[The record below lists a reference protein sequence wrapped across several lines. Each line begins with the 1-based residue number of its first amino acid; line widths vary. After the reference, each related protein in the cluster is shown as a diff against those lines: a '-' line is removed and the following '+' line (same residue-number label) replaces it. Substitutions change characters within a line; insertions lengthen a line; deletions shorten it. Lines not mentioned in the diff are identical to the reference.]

1 MEFNL
6 EELKTEI
13 ETTKNGYMASLSL
26 LDLAKPQ
33 ITDYSETEVDSL
45 ISVMINNFAVYN
57 PSTGSIDEIINSG
70 QLNLVQNEELRNQ
83 VTNWSGALIDTQRDA
98 VIAGDHMFNIL
109 LPFLSLKAN
118 ISNVPFPPDLL
129 TSSMLQNKS
138 RSAFPSEND
147 QLLASKEFENLVSI
161 HALNLMYMVSQLRKL
176 QSYLEKTIQLIESE
190 IEGE

>member
-1 MEFNL
+1 MANDNVILKKEKGILFGLKKNMEFNL

-83 VTNWSGALIDTQRDA
+83 VTNWSELI
-98 VIAGDHMFNIL
+98 ISSIL
-109 LPFLSLKAN
+109 PVDGL
-118 ISNVPFPPDLL
+118 
-129 TSSMLQNKS
+129 
-138 RSAFPSEND
+138 
-147 QLLASKEFENLVSI
+147 
-161 HALNLMYMVSQLRKL
+161 
-176 QSYLEKTIQLIESE
+176 
-190 IEGE
+190 